1 MIEKIVIE
9 NFKCFNGRFE
19 LEFNKDINILVGN
32 NGVGKSTIIEAIHMA
47 LSGTFKGKSIK
58 SSLNEYFFNRKIVEE
73 YLKDIVNSEKPKILI
88 ELYVNSKKFPNL
100 QGDDF
105 KHSKN
110 YDVAISGISLII
122 EFDEEEH
129 NEELNELISDKNQQ
143 LTTLPV
149 EWYKVEWK
157 TFARKKISS
166 INIPIKSSF
175 IDISNGN
182 NFMSESNLSRIIRNT
197 LEEKDKMKISQ
208 SFRSLKQ
215 KFSEDIHN
223 FEINKKIN
231 LPSLLQDQNIEL
243 NIDLGIKSIWENS
256 LITHLDKIPYDM
268 IGKGEQAIMKI
279 AIALSNEKSDDS
291 QVILIEEPESHISH
305 TKLNK
310 LLKSIKDTH
319 LDKQLIISTHS
330 SFVSNKLG
338 LNSLIL
344 LKNDDSRNEIM
355 KSIHFKDLDRID
367 YFKKLSGYDTLRQV
381 LSNKVVLVEGPSDEL
396 IFQKAYMKNNKNR
409 LPIEDEI
416 EIFSVGTG
424 FLNFLEIAKKLNQK
438 TIVLID
444 NDGNLERIN
453 EKFKDYNNNEKIL
466 IFYEN
471 ETTQTS
477 GIVDFNYNTLEPYL
491 LKCNNREKLNKI
503 LSKNYNNDEELLKYM
518 KSNKTSVALS
528 IFETNEDIIFP
539 NYILD
544 SVKKINEE

>member
-1 MIEKIVIE
+1 
-9 NFKCFNGRFE
+9 
-19 LEFNKDINILVGN
+19 
-32 NGVGKSTIIEAIHMA
+32 
-47 LSGTFKGKSIK
+47 
-58 SSLNEYFFNRKIVEE
+58 
-73 YLKDIVNSEKPKILI
+73 
-88 ELYVNSKKFPNL
+88 
-100 QGDDF
+100 
-105 KHSKN
+105 
-110 YDVAISGISLII
+110 
-122 EFDEEEH
+122 
-129 NEELNELISDKNQQ
+129 
-143 LTTLPV
+143 
-149 EWYKVEWK
+149 
-157 TFARKKISS
+157 
-166 INIPIKSSF
+166 
-175 IDISNGN
+175 
-182 NFMSESNLSRIIRNT
+182 
-197 LEEKDKMKISQ
+197 
-208 SFRSLKQ
+208 
-215 KFSEDIHN
+215 
-223 FEINKKIN
+223 
-231 LPSLLQDQNIEL
+231 
-243 NIDLGIKSIWENS
+243 
-256 LITHLDKIPYDM
+256 M

-319 LDKQLIISTHS
+319 LGKQLIISTHS

-396 IFQKAYMKNNKNR
+396 IFQKAYMQNNKNK

-491 LKCNNREKLNKI
+491 LKYNNREKLNKI

-518 KSNKTSVALS
+518 KSNKTSVALA
-528 IFETNEDIIFP
+528 IFETNENIIFP

-544 SVKKINEE
+544 SVKKINE